1 MPEFKDLSSEKGL
14 HSLNDFLSHKMYIDG
29 FKPSAHDITVYAKVN
44 PCVDC
49 DKFPHVSRW
58 FNHIASFPPK
68 TRARWCGKVDG
79 GGKGAKE
86 EKKSEKKKDKK
97 EKKEKKENEKE
108 NEKEKGKQN
117 EKQKDKEKEKD
128 KGKTAKPKEK
138 EKEKEEEA
146 EEDEKNM
153 DFDSMEAADT
163 ATKDEDSD
171 DEESKRIQ
179 AIGAA
184 KRAADE
190 QAGKKKI
197 IAKSTLILDVKP
209 ESDETEL
216 DHVLELIKQIS
227 MNGLEWK
234 PGVQK
239 VKMVYGLFKL
249 RVMCQIVDDLILT
262 DDIIEQIEKLEGV
275 QSVDVFAFNKV

>member
-117 EKQKDKEKEKD
+117 EKQKDKEKEKEKD
-128 KGKTAKPKEK
+128 KGKTAQPKEK

-190 QAGKKKI
+190 QAGKK
-197 IAKSTLILDVKP
+197 SLPNPL
-209 ESDETEL
+209 
-216 DHVLELIKQIS
+216 
-227 MNGLEWK
+227 
-234 PGVQK
+234 
-239 VKMVYGLFKL
+239 
-249 RVMCQIVDDLILT
+249 
-262 DDIIEQIEKLEGV
+262 
-275 QSVDVFAFNKV
+275 